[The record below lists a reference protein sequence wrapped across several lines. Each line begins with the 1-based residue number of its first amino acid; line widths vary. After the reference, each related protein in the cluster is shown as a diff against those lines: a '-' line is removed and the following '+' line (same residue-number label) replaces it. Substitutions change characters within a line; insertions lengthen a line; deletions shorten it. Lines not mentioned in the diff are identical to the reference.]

1 MRPISCAWCCVVV
14 VVVVVTVSVQQVQ
27 PLTAQVVVGC
37 SMPEVGLALD
47 NENGQLA
54 NEWMDEWPVKIACG

>member
-1 MRPISCAWCCVVV
+1 VVV